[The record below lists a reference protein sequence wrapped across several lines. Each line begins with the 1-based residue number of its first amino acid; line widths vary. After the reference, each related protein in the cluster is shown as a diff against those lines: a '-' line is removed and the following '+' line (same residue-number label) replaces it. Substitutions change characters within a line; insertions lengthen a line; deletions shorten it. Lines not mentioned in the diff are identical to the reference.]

1 MSAIL
6 IKIGVEVLASVLV
19 GLIVTL
25 ARRAF
30 HAA

>member
-19 GLIVTL
+19 GLVVTL

-30 HAA
+30 PAA